1 MNRMKKVEVDA
12 RGLDC
17 PKPVI
22 YTKKALED
30 NKGSSITTI
39 VDNDV
44 AKNNVMKLAKKL
56 GYEVKVTDVQGVS
69 YIDISSGFL
78 NTQPETLPESKPN
91 FRDLVL
97 FVGSDKLGEGSDE
110 LGSILMKGY
119 FYTLTENKPYPKS
132 ILFVNRGVL
141 LTIEESEVLDHIR
154 VLESEGVEILSCGT
168 CLDYYHIKDKLAVGG
183 VTNMYTIV
191 DTMNNAKNT
200 VKIVGV
206 LWKQAF
212 M

>member
-1 MNRMKKVEVDA
+1 
-12 RGLDC
+12 
-17 PKPVI
+17 
-22 YTKKALED
+22 
-30 NKGSSITTI
+30 
-39 VDNDV
+39 
-44 AKNNVMKLAKKL
+44 MKLAKKL

-200 VKIVGV
+200 VKLQVYYGNKLYVI
-206 LWKQAF
+206 AF
-212 M
+212 DSTHYAIKTENNSKFNLKLI